1 MHEPAYVSPNGTPPV
16 PYIPHT
22 ITTSRH
28 AYAASLHVIFKH
40 VADFHICVVQAISA
54 KYGISEDDILKTIQE
69 TDEFKNMHVDPVL
82 VDALGYL
89 PMVPE
94 PPAPAP
100 PVKPTE
106 EPVVKKTPIPAK
118 TKKVKPAAIEPV
130 IVEAEEKRNAE
141 PEEPIKPKTIRKKV
155 VQKPAV
161 APSTAVN
168 LFVMYE
174 SCTNVI
180 AANTEGTLQT
190 QVATNATS
198 VPAPDLTVVVSETS
212 APINVKTIKK
222 KVIQKSVDV
231 PIVVAPA
238 TNAITNAITNAVA
251 PATNHTPDAP
261 RKIIRKKINAV

>member
-54 KYGISEDDILKTIQE
+54 KYGIPEDDILKTIQE
-69 TDEFKNMHVDPVL
+69 SDEFKNMHVDQVL

-106 EPVVKKTPIPAK
+106 EVAKKTPIPAK
-118 TKKVKPAAIEPV
+118 TKKVKPATIEPV
-130 IVEAEEKRNAE
+130 VVVVEEEERRNPE
-141 PEEPIKPKTIRKKV
+141 PEEPIKPKVIRKRV
-155 VQKPAV
+155 VQKPAPAPAPAPATATAPAP

-168 LFVMYE
+168 LYMDE

-180 AANTEGTLQT
+180 AANTEGTLEAL
-190 QVATNATS
+190 VATNATS
-198 VPAPDLTVVVSETS
+198 LAP
-212 APINVKTIKK
+212 PINVKTINK
-222 KVIQKSVDV
+222 KVIKKSVDV
-231 PIVVAPA
+231 PVVVAPA
-238 TNAITNAITNAVA
+238 TNAVA
-251 PATNHTPDAP
+251 PATNAVANDAP
-261 RKIIRKKINAV
+261 RKIIRKKTNVV